1 MILNDADQFDEV
13 PTVENRGVWM
23 PVEDDDYSGGGYW
36 KCSEC
41 SHRFS
46 FGGFNLLNHYGFC
59 PNCGHPIKKE
69 G

>member
-1 MILNDADQFDEV
+1 MILNDADQFDEM

-59 PNCGHPIKKE
+59 PNCGHSIKKE

>member
-1 MILNDADQFDEV
+1 MTPEEIEK
-13 PTVENRGVWM
+13 RGVWM